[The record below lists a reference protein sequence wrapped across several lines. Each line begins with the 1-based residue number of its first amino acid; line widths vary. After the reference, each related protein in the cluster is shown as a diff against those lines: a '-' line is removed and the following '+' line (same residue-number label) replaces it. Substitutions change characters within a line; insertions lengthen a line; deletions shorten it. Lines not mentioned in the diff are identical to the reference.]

1 MKLASG
7 EGDLDD
13 LVTLGITGA
22 GLGAGGLPPGK
33 KVDLSGGVGFI
44 DNGLTRVDNFG

>member
-1 MKLASG
+1 MNG

-22 GLGAGGLPPGK
+22 GLGAGALPPGK
-33 KVDLSGGVGFI
+33 GKPNVPSGLGGS
-44 DNGLTRVDNFG
+44 RS